1 MKMMDSFFTPFIKAL
16 RQFSVSMAL
25 LLGGFMTA
33 HTQPALQTLTT
44 PEGHTVWLVES
55 HSIPMISVDVAFRA
69 GSAFEPVAQEGLA
82 NYMAALLTEGAGHY
96 NDKEFAEEVDR
107 IGAQISAD
115 AGTLNV
121 SVYMNT
127 LAQNKEEAFKLF
139 GLAIT
144 EPRFNKG
151 PAKRIQEAMLAD
163 LQRELED
170 PNTQASNMF
179 DAALFGDHPYGRK
192 ENGTEDSVK
201 QLTFSA
207 AEDYHAA
214 QFTKANMTIS
224 VVGDIT
230 ANELMPLID
239 KALRKLP
246 AGTQRNAVTKK
257 PAPITA
263 QTVSKQMNVPQASVI
278 MGHLGI
284 TRNDPD
290 YFAAQLVNH
299 VLGGSMDSRLF
310 QEVRKKRGLA
320 YYASSGFAVL
330 PQQGYFLVKTG
341 TKNEDTQESIRIIKA
356 ELAKIAKGT
365 ITQEEYDDAMAY
377 LVGSFPL
384 RLDSNRKILSYLTTM
399 QMEDLGTDYMATWV
413 DTMKQVTLED
423 ANAAAKR
430 LIHPDNLI
438 TVIVG
443 DSAALG

>member
-1 MKMMDSFFTPFIKAL
+1 
-16 RQFSVSMAL
+16 
-25 LLGGFMTA
+25 MTA

-44 PEGHTVWLVES
+44 PEGITVWLVES

-69 GSAFEPVAQEGLA
+69 GSAFEPEGQEGLA
-82 NYMAALLTEGAGHY
+82 SYMADLLTEGAGHY

-107 IGAQISAD
+107 IGAQISAS

-127 LAQNKEEAFKLF
+127 LSQNKDDAFKLL

-151 PAKRIQEAMLAD
+151 PAKRVQETMLAD

-170 PNTQASNMF
+170 PNTQAGDMF
-179 DAALFGDHPYGRK
+179 DVALFGKHPYGRK
-192 ENGTEDSVK
+192 ENGTEESVK
-201 QLTFSA
+201 ALTFGA

-214 QFTKANMTIS
+214 QFNKANMTIS

-230 ANELMPLID
+230 AAELMPLID

-246 AGTQRNAVTKK
+246 VGTARNVVTEK

-263 QTVSKQMNVPQASVI
+263 KTVSKQMNVPQASVI

-284 TRNDPD
+284 TRDDPD
-290 YFAAQLVNH
+290 YYAAQLINH

-310 QEVRKKRGLA
+310 QEVREKRGLA

-341 TKNEDTQESIRIIKA
+341 TKNEDTQESIRIIKT
-356 ELAKIAKGT
+356 ELAKMAKGT

-377 LVGSFPL
+377 LLGSFPL

-399 QMEDLGTDYMATWV
+399 QMEDLGTDYMTQWV
-413 DTMKQVTLED
+413 DNMKQVTLEH
-423 ANAAAKR
+423 ANSAAER
-430 LIHPDNLI
+430 LINPDNLI
-438 TVIVG
+438 TVVVG
-443 DSAALG
+443 DGPALSGE